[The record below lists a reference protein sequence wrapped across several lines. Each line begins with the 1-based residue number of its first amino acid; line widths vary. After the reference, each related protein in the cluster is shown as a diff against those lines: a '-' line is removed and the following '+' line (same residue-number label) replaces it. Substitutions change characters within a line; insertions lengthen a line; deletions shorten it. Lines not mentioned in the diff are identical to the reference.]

1 MYKSRLVL
9 TLKSFTPDE
18 LKRLGEFLNS
28 PYFNK
33 SKTIVKF
40 YSELRKSFPDF
51 PEEKITR
58 EILYR
63 KLFKDKEY
71 NEQVMKNL
79 ISDLNKLCRDF
90 LTVEITRADS
100 FENRLN
106 FLRQMILRKTDPVFF
121 SELKHF
127 ENELKK
133 TSEISERNFYYLY
146 QLEEAKISFH
156 LERNQ
161 QPLVFDKVLRS
172 GEYLIFFFLLHL
184 TKTISNLNV
193 NKQSFNA
200 TYETNL
206 PEVFFNNVAME
217 SIINY
222 MKENNVEYAY
232 LAELYYYRVV
242 CNTHPYDEDYYFKF
256 RKLLMESLGK
266 LSRIEVYGLFN
277 ALETYCMRKLN
288 AGESKFINEL
298 FDVFCKE
305 IDNGF
310 YKYSDSSPV
319 TTMKFRNTYLPAL
332 TLKKY
337 EWVENFIDK
346 FSKDL
351 VQPDR
356 DTITRI
362 ARAQIEFER
371 GNFEKVLESLADLTS
386 ELFYL
391 KIDIRNLTLMS
402 YYELNYT
409 ESVLS
414 GIDSY
419 RHFLMGNKSL
429 TDVFRESHLRFINA
443 LGSLIQFKE
452 KRKEDKLEELKNKL
466 TVFKSERRIRWL
478 IEKIEYELKMENGK
492 WKMEN

>member
-1 MYKSRLVL
+1 MNKSRLVL
-9 TLKSFTPDE
+9 TLKSFTPEE

-33 SKTIVKF
+33 SKTLVKF
-40 YSELRKSFPDF
+40 YMELKKGYPDF
-51 PEEKITR
+51 SEEKITK

-63 KLFKDKEY
+63 KLFGEKEY

-79 ISDLNKLCRDF
+79 ISDLNRLCRDF

-106 FLRQMILRKTDPVFF
+106 FLRQMIMRKTDPVFF
-121 SELKHF
+121 SELKNF
-127 ENELKK
+127 ETELKK

-172 GEYLIFFFLLHL
+172 GEYLILFFLLHL

-200 TYETNL
+200 IYETNL
-206 PEVFFNNVAME
+206 PDVFFSNIQME
-217 SIINY
+217 KVIDY
-222 MKENNVEYAY
+222 MKENKIEYSY
-232 LAELYYYRVV
+232 LAELYYYRVI
-242 CNTHPYDEDYYFKF
+242 CNTHPFDEEYYFRFK
-256 RKLLMESLGK
+256 KLLMESLEK

-277 ALETYCMRKLN
+277 ALETFCMRKIN
-288 AGESKFINEL
+288 TGEIKFINEL
-298 FDVFCKE
+298 FEIFSKE

-310 YKYSDSSPV
+310 YKYSETSPV
-319 TTMKFRNTYLPAL
+319 TTMKFRNTYLSAL
-332 TLKKY
+332 TLKKF
-337 EWVENFIDK
+337 EWVENFIEQ

-356 DTITRI
+356 DAIIRI

-371 GNFEKVLESLADLTS
+371 GNFEKVLEGLADVS
-386 ELFYL
+386 SDLFYL

-419 RHFLMGNKSL
+419 RHFLMGNRSL

-443 LGSLIQFKE
+443 LGSLIQIKE
-452 KRKEDKLEELKNKL
+452 KRKAEKLDELILKL
-466 TVFKSERRIRWL
+466 NPYRTERRIRWL
-478 IEKIEYELKMENGK
+478 IEKIEDELRGES
-492 WKMEN
+492 

>member
-1 MYKSRLVL
+1 MNNSRLIQ
-9 TLKSFTPDE
+9 TLKSFTPEE
-18 LKRLGEFLNS
+18 LKRLGDFLNS

-33 SKTIVKF
+33 SKTLVKF
-40 YSELRKSFPDF
+40 YSELKKSYPDF
-51 PEEKITR
+51 PADKISK
-58 EILYR
+58 EMLYW
-63 KLFKDKEY
+63 KLFGEKEY
-71 NEQVMKNL
+71 NEQVIKNL
-79 ISDLNKLCRDF
+79 TSDLNRLCKDF

-121 SELKHF
+121 SELRNF
-127 ENELKK
+127 ETELKK

-172 GEYLIFFFLLHL
+172 GEYLILFFLLHL

-206 PEVFFNNVAME
+206 PDVFFNSIDME
-217 SIINY
+217 KVIDY
-222 MKENNVEYAY
+222 MKENEIEYAY
-232 LAELYYYRVV
+232 LAELYYYRVI
-242 CNTHPYDEDYYFKF
+242 CNTHPFDEEYYFRFK
-256 RKLLMESLGK
+256 KLLMVSLGK
-266 LSRIEVYGLFN
+266 LSRMETYGLFN
-277 ALETYCMRKLN
+277 ALETFCMRKIN
-288 AGESKFINEL
+288 TGEMKFINEL
-298 FDVFCKE
+298 FEIFSKE
-305 IDNGF
+305 IDSGF

-332 TLKKY
+332 TLKKF

-346 FSKDL
+346 FGKDL

-356 DTITRI
+356 DTMVTI
-362 ARAQIEFER
+362 ARAQIEFEK

-402 YYELNYT
+402 YYELGYT

-419 RHFLMGNKSL
+419 RHFLMANKSL

-443 LGSLIQFKE
+443 LGTLIQTKE
-452 KRKEDKLEELKNKL
+452 NRKQERFEELNLKL
-466 TVFKSERRIRWL
+466 LPYRAERRIRWL
-478 IEKIEYELKMENGK
+478 IEKIENELQVEN
-492 WKMEN
+492 